1 MKISGRQIFWMM
13 FTFEV
18 GQSLLLIIPS
28 TIRTAKQDAW
38 ISIVIAGGVGIAIT
52 FLATT
57 LGSLYPKQT
66 MIEFSQTI
74 LGKWL
79 GKIMMIPYLLVWYW
93 INGITVRE
101 FGDFI
106 ITALFH
112 NTPLWVI
119 VFTAML
125 LLIFI
130 IYQGGVEGIGRLSEI
145 VGPMVLLMITF
156 VIILNLSNMNF
167 GYMRPIYHDSGWL
180 PILKGS
186 YTPVAAFFGESV
198 MMTMF
203 VFFMDKPDQ
212 APSRAMWGVGLA
224 VFMITIGTLAV
235 ILTFGPNLPSRFLY
249 PIYDLSRYISVME
262 FIQNVDILIVIIWFF
277 SIFVKLALYMFL
289 ACYGTAQLFHLKDWR
304 KVAWFLAP
312 ISFIMAVSIKNIQ
325 VFTHYYYMF
334 FVIPIAFPVY
344 ELGIPL
350 LLLVVGKIRRKYA

>member
-1 MKISGRQIFWMM
+1 MKISGSQIFWMM

-18 GQSLLLIIPS
+18 GNSLLLTLSS

-38 ISIVIAGGVGIAIT
+38 ISMVIAGLVGVAIT

-57 LGSLYPKQT
+57 LGSLYPNQT

-79 GKIMMIPYLLVWYW
+79 GKLMMILYLLLWYPA
-93 INGITVRE
+93 IGIITRE
-101 FGDFI
+101 FGDFM

-112 NTPLWVI
+112 KTPLWVI

-130 IYQGGVEGIGRLSEI
+130 MYQGGIEGIGRLSEI
-145 VGPMVLLMITF
+145 VGPMILLMITIL
-156 VIILNLSNMNF
+156 IILNLGNMNWH
-167 GYMRPIYHDSGWL
+167 YMLPIYQDSGWL

-186 YTPVAAFFGESV
+186 YPPMASFFGEPV

-212 APSRAMWGVGLA
+212 ASSRAMWGIGLA
-224 VFMITIGTLAV
+224 VSMVTIGTLAV
-235 ILTFGPNLPSRFLY
+235 IFTFGPVLPSRLLFPFY
-249 PIYDLSRYISVME
+249 NMSRVISVME

-277 SIFVKLALYMFL
+277 SIFIKLALYMFL
-289 ACYGTAQLFHLKDWR
+289 ACYGTAQWFHLKDWR
-304 KVAWFLAP
+304 KVVWLLAP
-312 ISFIMAVSIKNIQ
+312 ISFVMAVSIKNIQ
-325 VFTHYYYMF
+325 IFAQYFDKFYMLP
-334 FVIPIAFPVY
+334 FVFPVNMI
-344 ELGIPL
+344 GIPL
-350 LLLVVGKIRRKYA
+350 LLLVVGWIRRKYA